1 MAKFR
6 IICHICINK
15 RVKMESVLLILFYVF
30 APIVIL
36 HLCHKFPF
44 VNKLGAVFIAYIV
57 GLILGNINI
66 LPSNASVIQ
75 DWVMSI
81 TIPLAIPLL
90 LFSSNLKQWKSMAR
104 NGFIALGIGVFSV
117 VLLVFVGFFLFK
129 GKGMGDLWK
138 VAGMLIGV
146 YTGGTPNLASLK
158 MMLNVDADVYILT
171 HTYDMVVSTV
181 YLAFLIAVG
190 KRFFGAFLPKFSNNQ
205 IPEPEYTNGSDP
217 FWGIFKKETFI
228 PLLKAYGVAILI
240 FAIGGGLSMLV
251 GKEQQVVVVILV
263 ITTLSILAST
273 IPAINSIDKTYESGM
288 YLILIF
294 SIAVASMADI
304 SKFAGLTPGLF
315 GYITLVVFGSLVF
328 QVLFGKLFKID
339 VDTTIITSTALVCSP
354 PFVPVVAAA
363 IGNKRIIVTGITVG
377 IIGYAIGNYLG
388 FAIAEFLKYY

>member
-1 MAKFR
+1 
-6 IICHICINK
+6 
-15 RVKMESVLLILFYVF
+15 MESVLLILFYVF

>member
-1 MAKFR
+1 
-6 IICHICINK
+6 
-15 RVKMESVLLILFYVF
+15 MESVLLILFYVF

-90 LFSSNLKQWKSMAR
+90 LFSSNLKQWKAMAR

-129 GKGMGDLWK
+129 GKGMSDLWK

-190 KRFFGAFLPKFSNNQ
+190 KRFLGAFLPKFSNNQ

-263 ITTLSILAST
+263 ITTLSI
-273 IPAINSIDKTYESGM
+273 
-288 YLILIF
+288 
-294 SIAVASMADI
+294 
-304 SKFAGLTPGLF
+304 
-315 GYITLVVFGSLVF
+315 
-328 QVLFGKLFKID
+328 
-339 VDTTIITSTALVCSP
+339 
-354 PFVPVVAAA
+354 
-363 IGNKRIIVTGITVG
+363 
-377 IIGYAIGNYLG
+377 
-388 FAIAEFLKYY
+388 

>member
-1 MAKFR
+1 
-6 IICHICINK
+6 
-15 RVKMESVLLILFYVF
+15 MESVLLILFYVF

-90 LFSSNLKQWKSMAR
+90 LFSSNLKQWKAMAR

-328 QVLFGKLFKID
+328 QVLFGKFFKID

-363 IGNKRIIVTGITVG
+363 IGNKKIIVTGITVG

>member
-1 MAKFR
+1 
-6 IICHICINK
+6 
-15 RVKMESVLLILFYVF
+15 MESVLLILFYVF

-377 IIGYAIGNYLG
+377 IIGYVIGNYLG

>member
-1 MAKFR
+1 
-6 IICHICINK
+6 
-15 RVKMESVLLILFYVF
+15 MESVLLILFYVF

-388 FAIAEFLKYY
+388 FAIA